1 MLDILSQ
8 QDGVQTS
15 ANNVNNGMTI
25 LSGNADL
32 FNPIYTVSTKAT
44 GELNKFPTVDNLM
57 DIVKELNGVGEVGN
71 NMLSE
76 YWSSRVA
83 SALFEHEL
91 EHELLSMPEFDMSGY
106 PTSNVQLTSSF
117 KAVAGYMK
125 SREYRKVNR
134 DVFVVSS
141 SGYDMHNTDRLAGR
155 FGELNNALADFIQE
169 IKSQG
174 LWGNTVIV
182 QGSDF
187 GRSMNPNS
195 NGGTDHAVSSALCTC
210 LYMLAYNMYIS
221 HMFDIIHSGVATT
234 S

>member
-1 MLDILSQ
+1 MFALCLIFLLLSSRPQSNTQRMLDILSQ
-8 QDGVQTS
+8 QEGVTTS
-15 ANNVNNGMTI
+15 ANNVNNGI
-25 LSGNADL
+25 ALLSGDANL
-32 FNPIYTVSTKAT
+32 FNPIYSVSTKST

-57 DIVKELNGVGEVGN
+57 DVVKELNGVGEVGN

-134 DVFVVSS
+134 DVFVVSQ
-141 SGYDMHNTDRLAGR
+141 SGYDMHKSDRLAGR
-155 FGELNNALADFIQE
+155 FPELNNALADFIQE
-169 IKSQG
+169 VKHQG

-195 NGGTDHAVSSALCTC
+195 NGGTDHAVSGAL
-210 LYMLAYNMYIS
+210 
-221 HMFDIIHSGVATT
+221 
-234 S
+234 